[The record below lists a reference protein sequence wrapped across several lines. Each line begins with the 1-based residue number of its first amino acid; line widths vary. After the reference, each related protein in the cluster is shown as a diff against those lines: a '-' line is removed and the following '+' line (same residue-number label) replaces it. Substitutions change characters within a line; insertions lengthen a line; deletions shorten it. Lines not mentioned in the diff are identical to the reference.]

1 MTEFNGTFHNSARKD
16 EIAKTVLMPGDP
28 DRARYIAEKYL
39 ENAREVSRVRGILA
53 FTGEYRG
60 KKLTVMA
67 SGMGT
72 PSIGIYSYE
81 LYRFYDV
88 ENIIRTGS
96 AGVVNKDRKTSN
108 VALVTYAVSES
119 TYARSA
125 FGFVEQRMDA
135 SEKIIEALRSASVS
149 LNKPLWEGCVDSED
163 VFYYDPKIEAQRI
176 IPEDCV
182 GLEMESFG
190 LYANARYFGK
200 TAATLVTEFEEDEA
214 ADGQK
219 VFDDMIV
226 IALEATILL

>member
-1 MTEFNGTFHNSARKD
+1 MTEFSGTYHNSARKD

-39 ENAREVSRVRGILA
+39 TNVREVSRVRGILA

-96 AGVVNKDRKTSN
+96 AGVVNKDKKTSD
-108 VALVTYAVSES
+108 VALVTYAISES

-125 FGFVEQRMDA
+125 FGFAEQRMDG
-135 SEKIIEALRSASVS
+135 SEKIIEALRSASAS
-149 LNKPLWEGCVDSED
+149 LNKPLWEGCADSED
-163 VFYYDPKIEAQRI
+163 VFYYDPKIEAQRT

-200 TAATLVTEFEEDEA
+200 NAATLVTVFEEDEA

-219 VFDDMIV
+219 VFDGMIEV
-226 IALEATILL
+226 ALEAAILL